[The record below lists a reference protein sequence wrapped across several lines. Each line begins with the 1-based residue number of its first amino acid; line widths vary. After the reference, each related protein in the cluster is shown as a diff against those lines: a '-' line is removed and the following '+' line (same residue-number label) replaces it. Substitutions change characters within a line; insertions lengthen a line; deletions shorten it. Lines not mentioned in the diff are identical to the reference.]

1 MLQNIPT
8 PESAPSAS
16 GAMSAMAKLNALKA
30 LKKEPSPTILPEA
43 LPDTAPIESSE
54 KTLESESVSFPAEEQ
69 TLPTASTFE
78 PPAFTEQVS
87 LNQPMVSAFSDIR
100 PLAPTQ
106 PVFAEQIPVQPPINQ
121 FIQNHAEIQS
131 PIPQQ
136 APKIE
141 TAIPAISNIPKP
153 QAATPSTLEIIKTQS
168 PTIQSKIF
176 GKINLPF
183 MRKKDPNA
191 IVEPSLGSTKTG
203 PVSGASLLEKHF
215 VEGLGEHKGQR

>member
-1 MLQNIPT
+1 MLQNILS
-8 PESAPSAS
+8 PESTPSS
-16 GAMSAMAKLNALKA
+16 LGAMSAMDKLRALKA
-30 LKKEPSPTILPEA
+30 KKIETDSIILPET
-43 LPDTAPIESSE
+43 LPNITPVESLE
-54 KTLESESVSFPAEEQ
+54 KTLELETVNFPAEEQ
-69 TLPTASTFE
+69 IPLSASTFQ
-78 PPAFTEQVS
+78 PPTFIEQVS
-87 LNQPMVSAFSDIR
+87 ANQPMVSAFSDIR

-136 APKIE
+136 ASKIE
-141 TAIPAISNIPKP
+141 TAIPAISNIPKS
-153 QAATPSTLEIIKTQS
+153 QAATPSTLEIIKTHS

-176 GKINLPF
+176 GKVNLPF